1 MSAPDRPLTQIV
13 GAAIVDDLEHPRLL
27 LAARRTRP
35 AQFARLWEFPGGK
48 VNPGEGCE
56 AALLRELREELGV
69 GASLGPEVHG
79 PIGQG
84 WKLAGAAAM
93 RVWFARIDRGFP
105 LPLEDHDLLRWVP
118 LDGAA
123 GALEWI
129 PADLPI
135 VDAVASAAGR

>member
-1 MSAPDRPLTQIV
+1 MSAPERGLIQIV
-13 GAAIVDDLEHPRLL
+13 GAAIVDDLERPRQL

-48 VNPGEGCE
+48 VDPGEACE
-56 AALLRELREELGV
+56 AALLRELNEELGV
-69 GASLGPEVHG
+69 VATLGAEVPGQTH
-79 PIGQG
+79 QG

-135 VDAVASAAGR
+135 VEAVSGAAAS